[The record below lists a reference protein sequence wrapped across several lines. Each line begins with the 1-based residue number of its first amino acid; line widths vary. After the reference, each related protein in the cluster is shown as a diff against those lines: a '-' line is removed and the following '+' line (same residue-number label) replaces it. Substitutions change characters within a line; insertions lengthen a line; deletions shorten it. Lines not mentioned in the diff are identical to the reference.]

1 MLVRGFRICQS
12 RSALQLNSD
21 IISMLSPSNSCYK
34 AVAGL
39 DPPDT
44 DSVSSIASCAS
55 SASLL
60 AVLAVLAKQASAQ

>member
-1 MLVRGFRICQS
+1 M
-12 RSALQLNSD
+12 QLNSD
-21 IISMLSPSNSCYK
+21 IIGMLSQSNSCYK

-55 SASLL
+55 LL